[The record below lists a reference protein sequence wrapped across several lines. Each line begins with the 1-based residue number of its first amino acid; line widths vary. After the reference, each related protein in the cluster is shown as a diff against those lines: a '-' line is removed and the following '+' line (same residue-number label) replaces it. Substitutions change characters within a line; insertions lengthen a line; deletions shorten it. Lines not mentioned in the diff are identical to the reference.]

1 MGVVSERARHGY
13 REQEVAVAS
22 LWFDYGGTVVR
33 STDQERQ
40 LGVTDGTSVL
50 ALSRDRAA
58 EAEAQCM
65 LEVHGAL
72 EAECLEEYIPA
83 LNSEADYVIQVNGN
97 VHSLCS
103 FTAYALGTL
112 RAQGWNV
119 EIDAGYPY
127 DVVNPD
133 VPWYAK
139 VETPPE
145 AETPDWFSLELGV
158 DIDGHRVNMLPP
170 LLDML
175 DACGEQ
181 LTLDSLLRVPARFR
195 AVPAG
200 VNRYVVI
207 PQDRLERLLVILMEM
222 YRGSRTADEKLTCRD
237 LLGGALS
244 KLDEE
249 LTQGGTRLLWDDAP
263 GVRMKGR
270 AISGPPPTTVHA
282 VSLKATLRPYQE
294 EGVRWLQH
302 LRQQDAAGVLADDMG
317 LGKTLQTITHL
328 LLEKESRRSRTPTL
342 VVAPTSLLH
351 NWEAEIKRFAPALR
365 TRIWH
370 GKARHKSRDLV
381 SRADVVLT
389 TYALLIR
396 DLEWFKLQ
404 PFYYLILDEAQAIKN
419 RRSQAAKSVSQI
431 QSEHRLCLTGTPVEN
446 NLDELFSLFNFLM
459 PGLLGSPD
467 RFRSYFRE
475 PIERENNESRLAAL
489 RGAVGPFILRRM
501 KEEVAR
507 DLPPKTEMIRPV
519 ELREGQRDLYESV
532 RVAAHSEVRKAIKVK
547 GIGAST
553 VTILDGL
560 MKLRQ
565 ICCDPRLVNVA
576 SAGAVLG
583 SAKYELFFDLL
594 EKQLA
599 EGRRVLVFSQFTR
612 MLALLAAGL
621 VERNVKYALL
631 TGATVD
637 RQKQVKA
644 FQDGL
649 MNVFLI
655 SLKAGGT
662 GLNLTRADTVIH
674 YDPWWNAAAQSQATD
689 RAYRIGQTSPVFVH
703 NLIVSGSV
711 EERMVHLQQRK
722 RHLAETI
729 LGGCQETSKA
739 FSLEDVED
747 LFAPLAE

>member
-1 MGVVSERARHGY
+1 
-13 REQEVAVAS
+13 
-22 LWFDYGGTVVR
+22 
-33 STDQERQ
+33 
-40 LGVTDGTSVL
+40 
-50 ALSRDRAA
+50 
-58 EAEAQCM
+58 
-65 LEVHGAL
+65 
-72 EAECLEEYIPA
+72 
-83 LNSEADYVIQVNGN
+83 
-97 VHSLCS
+97 
-103 FTAYALGTL
+103 
-112 RAQGWNV
+112 
-119 EIDAGYPY
+119 
-127 DVVNPD
+127 
-133 VPWYAK
+133 
-139 VETPPE
+139 
-145 AETPDWFSLELGV
+145 
-158 DIDGHRVNMLPP
+158 
-170 LLDML
+170 
-175 DACGEQ
+175 
-181 LTLDSLLRVPARFR
+181 
-195 AVPAG
+195 
-200 VNRYVVI
+200 
-207 PQDRLERLLVILMEM
+207 
-222 YRGSRTADEKLTCRD
+222 
-237 LLGGALS
+237 
-244 KLDEE
+244 
-249 LTQGGTRLLWDDAP
+249 
-263 GVRMKGR
+263 
-270 AISGPPPTTVHA
+270 
-282 VSLKATLRPYQE
+282 
-294 EGVRWLQH
+294 
-302 LRQQDAAGVLADDMG
+302 
-317 LGKTLQTITHL
+317 
-328 LLEKESRRSRTPTL
+328 
-342 VVAPTSLLH
+342 
-351 NWEAEIKRFAPALR
+351 
-365 TRIWH
+365 
-370 GKARHKSRDLV
+370 
-381 SRADVVLT
+381 
-389 TYALLIR
+389 
-396 DLEWFKLQ
+396 
-404 PFYYLILDEAQAIKN
+404 LDEAQAIKN

-729 LGGCQETSKA
+729 LGGSQETSKA